1 MPMTRAAR
9 ALLFLPLALLA
20 GCASEL
26 PSAESYLEVLPR
38 LVEFAEADAR
48 RTQPGQ
54 PATGPLFVDLPSIG
68 YGARTVTG
76 ASIDTVRLRAAI
88 GRPFVNYP
96 AARADSVLLCDE
108 TGTIGGCWVRQYG
121 VYLKLTEA
129 RAAGDRMTVL
139 VMSTTTNRA
148 EFPTRICDRTWRVVL
163 ERRQGTWALA
173 DRQLRRVTCEA
184 GGDTAAAA
192 AAPGPV
198 SAP

>member
-1 MPMTRAAR
+1 MTRAAR
-9 ALLFLPLALLA
+9 ALLCLPLALLA
-20 GCASEL
+20 GCAAEL
-26 PSAESYLEVLPR
+26 PSAESYLEVLPQ

-48 RTQPGQ
+48 QTQPGQ

-76 ASIDTVRLRAAI
+76 GSIDTVRLRSAI
-88 GRPFVNYP
+88 GRPFENYP
-96 AARADSVLLCDE
+96 AARADSVLLCDD

-148 EFPTRICDRTWRVVL
+148 EFPTRICDRTWRVVV
-163 ERRQGTWALA
+163 ERRDGAWALG
-173 DRQLRRVTCEA
+173 DRQLRRVTCEPGGGATPPAPAA
-184 GGDTAAAA
+184 G
-192 AAPGPV
+192 P
-198 SAP
+198 